1 MEAPL
6 ILEGGLFNDFH
17 STKLEGAMN
26 QGSWGASIDNEERK
40 ERAEDALVKGVAL
53 FLCELGELHDIG
65 CLGSKATVEYC
76 FCLTLTKVDADCRCA
91 HVVDF
96 FYSGGKFVE
105 LVAIKGMAKAQAIIG
120 LIWGKIFDARG
131 GSFRVLEAHG
141 PLCFVINF

>member
-1 MEAPL
+1 MKAPL

-53 FLCELGELHDIG
+53 FLRELGEPHDIG
-65 CLGSKATVEYC
+65 CLGSKAAVEHR
-76 FCLTLTKVDADCRCA
+76 FCLTLAEMDADCRCT

-96 FYSGGKFVE
+96 FDSGGKFVE
-105 LVAIKGMAKAQAIIG
+105 LITIEGMA
-120 LIWGKIFDARG
+120 
-131 GSFRVLEAHG
+131 EA
-141 PLCFVINF
+141 